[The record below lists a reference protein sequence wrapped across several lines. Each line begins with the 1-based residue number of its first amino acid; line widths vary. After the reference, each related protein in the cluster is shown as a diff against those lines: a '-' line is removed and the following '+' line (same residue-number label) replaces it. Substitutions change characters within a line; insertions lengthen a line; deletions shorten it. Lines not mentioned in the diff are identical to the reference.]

1 MLRLDLGKRSTLYKL
16 LEDRAYKIA
25 LNPKQ
30 NRYHRGS
37 ASMVFKFLIS

>member
-1 MLRLDLGKRSTLYKL
+1 MLKLDLSKRSTLYKL
-16 LEDRAYKIA
+16 LKDRAYKVS